1 MRLLRRSTTG
11 HQLMLPSSADG
22 EGCGVQ
28 GEGYAPGYAS
38 GNFLKFSKFFRN
50 LAPGVASGYAP
61 GFTPISNRV
70 QYLERVKSNHL
81 PVDIPTV
88 KGMWPYRYVSDLPL
102 HFVYNSHGLRY
113 RMMSVLVPSGVSS
126 LGNKGVHKLFQFG
139 LAYLKVAQGKFKFL
153 KNEIA
158 FFALLDMRL
167 LRRSTT
173 GHQLMLPSS
182 ADGEGCGVQGEGYA
196 PGYASGNFLK
206 FSKFFRNLAPGVAS
220 GYAPGN
226 LAPGVAS
233 GYAPGQIK
241 ICIFPLGD

>member
-1 MRLLRRSTTG
+1 
-11 HQLMLPSSADG
+11 
-22 EGCGVQ
+22 
-28 GEGYAPGYAS
+28 
-38 GNFLKFSKFFRN
+38 
-50 LAPGVASGYAP
+50 
-61 GFTPISNRV
+61 
-70 QYLERVKSNHL
+70 
-81 PVDIPTV
+81 
-88 KGMWPYRYVSDLPL
+88 
-102 HFVYNSHGLRY
+102 
-113 RMMSVLVPSGVSS
+113 MSVLVPSGVSS

-182 ADGEGCGVQGEGYA
+182 ADGEGCGVQGEGKSGVKCKFYLPSGYA